1 MRRATRA
8 LSALRSPQ
16 IGTSSSSSMSRSAR
30 DGAEIVCRPE
40 TTVTP
45 SGSISWACSA
55 ADPCQTPSERVALP
69 PTAAASGAVQSTRIC
84 PGSITSRRLLRFSDW
99 ARKGTVRKTIC
110 PLRAASAFS
119 RPSTSAPGTR
129 SRIRAAASSA
139 RSAERDPITVACP
152 ALAQRSAMPAPS
164 APVPP
169 IIGIGSGRSRE
180 FIVAPVRLEGR
191 KALVTGGASGI
202 GAAIAARLAAEGAEV
217 WVGDINLEG
226 AERVA
231 GEISGHPIE
240 LDVTELEA
248 ARAAVEAVGTPDI
261 LINNAGT
268 DEFGF
273 FTYTT
278 PEQWQR
284 VIGINLFG
292 VLNCTHAALGPM
304 QEAGYGRIV
313 SISSE
318 AGRVGSKGSAVY
330 SAAKAGVIGFMKTIG
345 RENAR
350 YGITANSIAPG
361 PIETP
366 LLMGATEFGEIGEK
380 IIETMKE
387 LTQMKRLGQPEE
399 VAAAVAF
406 LASDDATYVTG
417 ETLGVSGGL
426 GMV

>member
-1 MRRATRA
+1 M
-8 LSALRSPQ
+8 
-16 IGTSSSSSMSRSAR
+16 
-30 DGAEIVCRPE
+30 
-40 TTVTP
+40 
-45 SGSISWACSA
+45 
-55 ADPCQTPSERVALP
+55 
-69 PTAAASGAVQSTRIC
+69 
-84 PGSITSRRLLRFSDW
+84 
-99 ARKGTVRKTIC
+99 
-110 PLRAASAFS
+110 
-119 RPSTSAPGTR
+119 
-129 SRIRAAASSA
+129 
-139 RSAERDPITVACP
+139 
-152 ALAQRSAMPAPS
+152 
-164 APVPP
+164 
-169 IIGIGSGRSRE
+169 
-180 FIVAPVRLEGR
+180 RLEGR

-217 WVGDINLEG
+217 WVGDIDVEG

-231 GEISGHPIE
+231 GETSGHAIE
-240 LDVTELEA
+240 LDVTELA
-248 ARAAVEAVGTPDI
+248 SARAAVEAIGTPHI
-261 LINNAGT
+261 LVNNAGT

-284 VIGINLFG
+284 LIAINLVG
-292 VLNCTHAALGPM
+292 VLNCTHAALPSM
-304 QEAGYGRIV
+304 QEGGYGRIV

-330 SAAKAGVIGFMKTIG
+330 SATKGAVVAFMKVIA

-366 LLMGATEFGEIGEK
+366 LLMGAKEFGEIGEK
-380 IIETMKE
+380 VIENMKE
-387 LTQMKRLGQPEE
+387 GTQMKRLGQPEE

-406 LASDDATYVTG
+406 LASDDASYVTG